1 MLKRLL
7 TGKNE
12 ALVVE
17 AGGGTALHYKDTV
30 FTLDGRPL
38 TTRSAGA
45 HLLEPFLEER
55 RRLKRP
61 LVAERHGDRL
71 EVTLERE
78 QPARLYRLT
87 IHPNRRLVDWS
98 EELHGPVDARLP
110 ELEPI
115 WSRSFAHP
123 PWPARTGHTSL
134 SAAWLSDGVLLLL
147 GDWLT
152 WMDPDTGK
160 VRGEWP
166 LPGKPGTRA
175 AVELLAL
182 VEQGILGSYRV
193 FEGQRPAVSGL
204 LLLRLEDQPRW
215 KLIPTRS
222 SSVHVEAPLQNGDQL
237 LVVETRV
244 YAGEDYLAS
253 RAQWVV
259 DLTANKSYTAL
270 VGGLPQDDAVER
282 CLSLLS
288 ELPNRLEFVPL
299 GDHLVGTHPFHKLS
313 AQLPLKR
320 REGGESLL
328 RGALW
333 KGKALAYEL
342 GPEHLHL
349 YAWESD
355 ALDLARCRACRQPVP
370 LRAYHCP
377 CGLPFKP

>member
-1 MLKRLL
+1 MLKKLL
-7 TGKNE
+7 TGKDQPL
-12 ALVVE
+12 AVE
-17 AGGGTALHYKDTV
+17 AGGSSALHYKDSV
-30 FTLDGRPL
+30 FTLDNRPL
-38 TTRSAGA
+38 LTRSAGA

-55 RRLKRP
+55 RRLKKP
-61 LVAERHGDRL
+61 LQAARQGDRL

-78 QPARLYRLT
+78 KPARRYTLT
-87 IHPNRRLVDWS
+87 IHPNRRMVEWT
-98 EELHGPVDARLP
+98 EELSQPLDTRLP
-110 ELEPI
+110 SLAPT

-134 SAAWLSDGVLLLL
+134 SAAWLPDGVLLLL

-215 KLIPTRS
+215 RLIPTRA
-222 SSVHVEAPLQNGDQL
+222 SSVHVDAPVQSSAQQ

-259 DLTANKSYTAL
+259 DLASNQSYTAL
-270 VGGLPQDDAVER
+270 VGGLPQDEGVER
-282 CLSLLS
+282 CLSLLP

-299 GDHLVGTHPFHKLS
+299 GGKLVGTHPYNKLS
-313 AQLPLKR
+313 ALLPLEQ
-320 REGGESLL
+320 RESDGIF

-333 KGKALAYEL
+333 KGRALAYEL
-342 GPEHLHL
+342 GKESMHL
-349 YAWESD
+349 YAWEAD
-355 ALDLARCRACRQPVP
+355 NLDLARCRACRQPVP

-377 CGLPFKP
+377 CGLPFQP